1 MSVVQATPG
10 SRAERAARRALKNS
24 DPPFP
29 KSPKPPTGAKHGGR
43 KRGRPQDFGAE
54 SSQENPRSQE
64 SKKARKDKKRDLTA
78 KATAARR
85 RRGKEKQEQEQEQ
98 AQAQAQEER
107 GRGTLKMALVRPMP
121 GSRAERVA
129 RRAKKI

>member
-1 MSVVQATPG
+1 MPG

-29 KSPKPPTGAKHGGR
+29 KSAKPPTGAKHGGR
-43 KRGRPQDFGAE
+43 KRGRHQDFGDG

-64 SKKARKDKKRDLTA
+64 REKARKDKKRDLTA
-78 KATAARR
+78 KATAARKR
-85 RRGKEKQEQEQEQ
+85 RRHEKQEQEQAQAQ

-121 GSRAERVA
+121 GSRAERAARVA
-129 RRAKKI
+129 VCIAAL